1 VNYNTCQLFT
11 HYTAKKR
18 KKKKNKGKGKEADLR
33 WKLGYNEEVRPVAQL
48 ASMEGMVVGVG
59 CW

>member
-18 KKKKNKGKGKEADLR
+18 KKKKKNKGKGKEADLR
-33 WKLGYNEEVRPVAQL
+33 WKLGYNEEVRPVA
-48 ASMEGMVVGVG
+48 
-59 CW
+59 